1 MENYL
6 DINKAAWNNRVDI
19 HIESEFYELIRLIN
33 GELSLPSLDIKLLG
47 DIKGKSI
54 LHLQC
59 HFGMDT
65 ISLAKLGANVTGV
78 DFSEKAIA
86 KAKELSNQLQ
96 IEVSYICCDIYSL
109 PDMINEQ
116 FDIIYTSYG
125 VINWLPDL
133 NRWGKVISALLKPSG
148 RFIMVEFHPILWMF
162 DETFQNILYSYSRK
176 EPYITEESTYVGD
189 AGEAVDKVVTW
200 NYGLSEPINNLT
212 KNGIHI
218 EGMDEYFYSPFNLF
232 SSMIEIEKDRFQIA
246 GQENKIPITYSLIGK
261 KL

>member
-19 HIESEFYELIRLIN
+19 HIESEFYELTRLIN

-86 KAKELSNQLQ
+86 RAEELSNQLQ
-96 IEVSYICCDIYSL
+96 VEVSYICCDIYSL
-109 PDMINEQ
+109 PDIINEQ

-133 NRWGKVISALLKPSG
+133 NRWGRG
-148 RFIMVEFHPILWMF
+148 
-162 DETFQNILYSYSRK
+162 
-176 EPYITEESTYVGD
+176 YI
-189 AGEAVDKVVTW
+189 
-200 NYGLSEPINNLT
+200 
-212 KNGIHI
+212 
-218 EGMDEYFYSPFNLF
+218 
-232 SSMIEIEKDRFQIA
+232 
-246 GQENKIPITYSLIGK
+246 
-261 KL
+261 